1 MKTAI
6 SIPDE
11 LFVAAESF
19 AREKGLRRSDLYS
32 KALLQY
38 LRMHRNEDVTEQ
50 LNAIYAEE
58 GSALET
64 PFKLAQA
71 RILQRDEW

>member
-6 SIPDE
+6 SIPNE
-11 LFVAAESF
+11 LFAAAETF

-32 KALLQY
+32 RALLQY
-38 LRMHRNEDVTEQ
+38 LQAHRTENITEQ

-58 GSALET
+58 ESTLDA

-71 RILQRDEW
+71 KILQRNEW

>member
-11 LFVAAESF
+11 LFAAAE
-19 AREKGLRRSDLYS
+19 AYAHEKGLRRSDLYS
-32 KALLQY
+32 RALLQY
-38 LRMHRNEDVTEQ
+38 LRLHRNADITEQ

-58 GSALET
+58 ESTLEA

-71 RILQRDEW
+71 RVLQRNEW

>member
-11 LFVAAESF
+11 LFVAAETF
-19 AREKGLRRSDLYS
+19 AHEKGLRRSDLYS

-38 LRMHRNEDVTEQ
+38 LRMHRNEDITEQ

-58 GSALET
+58 ERILEA

-71 RILQRDEW
+71 KILQRNEW

>member
-1 MKTAI
+1 MQTAI

-11 LFVAAESF
+11 LFVAAETF
-19 AREKGLRRSDLYS
+19 AHEKGLRRSDLYS
-32 KALLQY
+32 KALRQY
-38 LRMHRNEDVTEQ
+38 LRLHRNEDITEQ

-58 GSALET
+58 ERILEA

-71 RILQRDEW
+71 KILQRNEW